1 MKIKETVKMSTIVH
15 ISLSEFVHDLTLLII
30 QTRTIKALTGCVTIT
45 LQFKEMIMVYKKLLK
60 LIQIR

>member
-45 LQFKEMIMVYKKLLK
+45 LQFKEMIMV
-60 LIQIR
+60 